1 MIVWEACLSFGESVS
16 ASTHGA
22 VRLMPTF
29 PENETKFIKF
39 QLKPVKYN
47 NIKIVYTE

>member
-29 PENETKFIKF
+29 PENNIIKII
-39 QLKPVKYN
+39 PVDNVNN
-47 NIKIVYTE
+47 NIKIMYTD